1 MSGAPRRFARTGI
14 FCLACAL
21 AASALAQSG
30 SRLPSLSDAVRLV
43 RARVRETT
51 SAPLPDDQG
60 LRQYLRGL
68 MDARQKSDAAA
79 GPAYAGLP
87 TSIPAD
93 WPQTQGFVPFK
104 GIPGDFLVAEVNG
117 HEIAF
122 EDGAVA
128 PGLALSQVVDQ
139 EEAALLPS
147 GRTIRRELVRLR
159 YRGRNWSYEIWH
171 YPAGSQVIHLITDH
185 ASGKIIEL
193 RLLQKR
199 PDGPRGE
206 NGPWSFGIY
215 RPRPGQNPAE
225 LYLYAPKNEKSP
237 ESEEFALPGGGKF
250 RWTHLPP
257 SSCRSCHSSMG
268 DGWYQYPDD
277 SRAGPCGFVPA
288 NPSLLGDW
296 ARRYRQ
302 SRGCSPFSGPS

>member
-1 MSGAPRRFARTGI
+1 MKGGGLSARAAI
-14 FCLACAL
+14 VCLACAL
-21 AASALAQSG
+21 AASARAQLAPG
-30 SRLPSLSDAVRLV
+30 LPSLSDAVRLV
-43 RARVRETT
+43 RARARRTT
-51 SAPLPDDQG
+51 AAPLPDDQD

-79 GPAYAGLP
+79 SPIHAGLP
-87 TSIPAD
+87 ASLPAD
-93 WPQTQGFVPFK
+93 WPRTQGFVPFH

-117 HEIAF
+117 GQIAF
-122 EDGAVA
+122 EDGQVA
-128 PGLALSQVVDQ
+128 PGLKLSQVVDQ
-139 EEAALLPS
+139 EEAALLPP
-147 GRTIRRELVRLR
+147 GRTIRRIIKRVR
-159 YRGRNWSYEIWH
+159 YQDKSWSYEVWH
-171 YPAGSQVIHLITDH
+171 YPAGTRVIHLIADH
-185 ASGKIIEL
+185 ATAKIIEL

-206 NGPWSFGIY
+206 GGPWSFGIY
-215 RPRPGQNPAE
+215 RPRPRKNPAE

-250 RWTHLPP
+250 RWTRLPP

-268 DGWYQYPDD
+268 DGWYQYPDA

-288 NPSLLGDW
+288 NPNLLGDW

-302 SRGCSPFSGPS
+302 SRGYFPFSGPS